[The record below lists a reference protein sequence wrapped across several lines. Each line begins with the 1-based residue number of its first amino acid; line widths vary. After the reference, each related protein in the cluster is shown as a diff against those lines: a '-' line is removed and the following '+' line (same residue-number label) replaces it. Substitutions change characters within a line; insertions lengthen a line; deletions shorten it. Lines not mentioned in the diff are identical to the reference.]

1 MLSGHQT
8 RPAGKQTKG
17 ERTRQRILDVA
28 EELFANRGYEGTS
41 LRQIAR
47 AAGIQEPGLYN
58 HFAGKQVIYQAVL
71 DRALYPLVEVLASH
85 IDDAAQLRDFTDL
98 PSVMTDLL
106 TDHPTA
112 APLLQQAVQGDE
124 DSVGTRLVMAWL
136 DRLFNEGTRALQHLV
151 APESAGP
158 VEQDRRALAIN
169 LIAMLNLVTGYF
181 LSQRAFGTMADGNLR
196 DPDNIARQKQL
207 LHKVI
212 RAMLVN

>member
-1 MLSGHQT
+1 M
-8 RPAGKQTKG
+8 RPAGKHTKG

-28 EELFANRGYEGTS
+28 EALFAHKGYEGTS

-47 AAGIQEPGLYN
+47 GAGIQEPGLYN
-58 HFAGKQVIYQAVL
+58 HFAGKQVLYQAVL
-71 DRALYPLVEVLASH
+71 DRALYPLVELLARQ
-85 IDDAAQLRDFTDL
+85 IDEAAHLRDFTDM

-106 TDHPTA
+106 IDNPTT

-136 DRLFNEGTRALQHLV
+136 HRLFNEGTRTLQHLV
-151 APESAGP
+151 SPDTGNP
-158 VEQDRRALAIN
+158 VEQDRSALAIN
-169 LIAMLNLVTGYF
+169 LIAISNLVTGYF
-181 LSQRAFGTMADGNLR
+181 LSQRAFAAMADGNLR

>member
-1 MLSGHQT
+1 MLSGDQAP
-8 RPAGKQTKG
+8 PARKQTKG
-17 ERTRQRILDVA
+17 ERTRERILDVA
-28 EELFANRGYEGTS
+28 EELFAHRGYAGTS

-47 AAGIQEPGLYN
+47 GAAIQEPGLYN

-85 IDDAAQLRDFTDL
+85 IDDAAHLRDFTDL

-106 TDHPTA
+106 IDYPTL

-124 DSVGTRLVMAWL
+124 DSVGTRLMMAWL
-136 DRLFNEGTRALQHLV
+136 DRLFNEGTGRLQNLV
-151 APESAGP
+151 SPESGAP
-158 VEQDRRALAIN
+158 DEQDRPALAIN

-181 LSQRAFGTMADGNLR
+181 LSQRAFTTMADGNLR